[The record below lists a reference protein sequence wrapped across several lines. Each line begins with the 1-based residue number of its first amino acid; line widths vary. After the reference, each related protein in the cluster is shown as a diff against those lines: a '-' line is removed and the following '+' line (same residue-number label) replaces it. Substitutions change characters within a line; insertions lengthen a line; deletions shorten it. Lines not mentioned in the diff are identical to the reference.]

1 MFYGDR
7 KDGVTIK
14 SKMLRKMSM
23 AIATRKTAILGI
35 DIGGT
40 AIKAALVDPAQ
51 GMLQSETKKLA
62 TPRPATASS
71 MLMVIQQ
78 LIEQFDWN
86 GSIGCGYP
94 GVVKHGVVYTAANLD
109 ASWIQV
115 DLANELKNFT
125 SGTVRVLNDADAA
138 GIAEMTFGAGR
149 ERNKSGGGVVMLFT
163 LGTGIGSALF
173 VDGYLVPNTEFGH
186 IEMDGIDAE
195 KVAATVVREQ
205 KNLSWEIWAK
215 RVNRYLK
222 YMEMLFSPDC
232 IIIGG
237 GISENP
243 ELFFP
248 YLNLKTEILP
258 AKMANDAGI
267 IGAALAVIG

>member
-1 MFYGDR
+1 MPN
-7 KDGVTIK
+7 TIEK
-14 SKMLRKMSM
+14 S
-23 AIATRKTAILGI
+23 AVLGI

-40 AIKAALVDPAQ
+40 GIKAALVDPVQ
-51 GMLQSETKKLA
+51 GILKSETRKLA
-62 TPRPATASS
+62 TPQPATVDS
-71 MLMVIQQ
+71 MSKRFQQ
-78 LIEQFDWN
+78 LIKQFNWQ

-94 GVVKHGVVYTAANLD
+94 GVVKNGIVYTAANLD
-109 ASWIQV
+109 PSWIEV
-115 DLANELKNFT
+115 DLASELKRFT
-125 SGTVRVLNDADAA
+125 NGIVKVVNDADAA
-138 GIAEMTFGAGR
+138 GIAEMTFGAGKS
-149 ERNKSGGGVVMLFT
+149 RNKKNGGVVMLFT

-173 VDGYLVPNTEFGH
+173 INGQLVPNTEFGH
-186 IEMDGIDAE
+186 IEMMGVDAE
-195 KVAATVVREQ
+195 KIAATVVREQ
-205 KNLSWEIWAK
+205 ENLSWEVWAK

-248 YLNLKTEILP
+248 YLDLKTEILP

-267 IGAALAVIG
+267 IGAALAVTGELVNEVIG

>member
-1 MFYGDR
+1 MPNS
-7 KDGVTIK
+7 IEK
-14 SKMLRKMSM
+14 S
-23 AIATRKTAILGI
+23 AILGI

-40 AIKAALVDPAQ
+40 GIKAALVDPIK
-51 GMLQSETKKLA
+51 GIIQSETRKLA
-62 TPRPATASS
+62 TPQPATASS
-71 MLMVIQQ
+71 MLRLIHD
-78 LIEQFDWN
+78 LIERFNWH

-94 GVVKHGVVYTAANLD
+94 GVVKNGIVYTAANLD
-109 ASWIQV
+109 PSWIKV
-115 DLANELKNFT
+115 DLASELKQFT
-125 SGTVRVLNDADAA
+125 TGVVTVVNDADAA
-138 GIAEMTFGAGR
+138 GIAEMVFGAGKP
-149 ERNKSGGGVVMLFT
+149 RNKKGSGVVMLFT

-173 VDGYLVPNTEFGH
+173 VNGYLVPNTEFGH
-186 IEMDGIDAE
+186 IEMDGVDAE
-195 KVAATVVREQ
+195 KIAATVVREQ
-205 KNLSWEIWAK
+205 ENLSWATWAK

-248 YLNLKTEILP
+248 YLDLKAEVLP

-267 IGAALAVIG
+267 IGAALAVIGELGD

>member
-1 MFYGDR
+1 MPNS
-7 KDGVTIK
+7 IEK
-14 SKMLRKMSM
+14 S
-23 AIATRKTAILGI
+23 AILGI

-40 AIKAALVDPAQ
+40 GIKAALVDPIK
-51 GMLQSETKKLA
+51 GIIQSETRKLA
-62 TPRPATASS
+62 TPQPAIASS
-71 MLMVIQQ
+71 MLRLIHD
-78 LIEQFDWN
+78 LIERFNWH

-94 GVVKHGVVYTAANLD
+94 GVVKNGIIYTAANLD
-109 ASWIQV
+109 PSWIKV
-115 DLANELKNFT
+115 DLASELKQFT
-125 SGTVRVLNDADAA
+125 TGVVTVVNDADAA
-138 GIAEMTFGAGR
+138 GIAEMAFGAGKP
-149 ERNKSGGGVVMLFT
+149 RNKKGSGVVMLFT

-173 VDGYLVPNTEFGH
+173 VDGHLVPNTEFGH
-186 IEMDGIDAE
+186 IEMDGVDAE
-195 KVAATVVREQ
+195 KIAATVVREQ
-205 KNLSWEIWAK
+205 ENLSWATWAK

-248 YLNLKTEILP
+248 YLDLKSEVLP